1 VWKQVSFFPIT
12 GANQSSDKYYKRI
25 LDSFNQ
31 KKNYG
36 EYATM
41 HMIRNEG
48 TLSHRWNIIK
58 AVVSKFHGYYAKITR
73 RKDSGSTMVDWVLP
87 MSIR

>member
-1 VWKQVSFFPIT
+1 M
-12 GANQSSDKYYKRI
+12 N
-25 LDSFNQ
+25 
-31 KKNYG
+31 
-36 EYATM
+36 
-41 HMIRNEG
+41 RNEG